1 MKNLISVYIIESYRQ
16 VYRDQSKEYDEG
28 KVNERYI
35 YFEHHEIRSSEKIDI
50 KKEFGY
56 DSLQE
61 YVENFD
67 ENGERANCVGGIVN
81 GEVDIRLDN
90 GEIIIWSEEPDE
102 VFNYEFTSSDPLH
115 EDDNIYLFL
124 QDAKKALK
132 KLKNQSIDYGKNQ
145 IEIDEENHTEK
156 EVYIDMGYANLYND
170 LEFNDSATKF
180 AKSIINDNLD
190 FNGLSKTVETLRLR
204 IDRKLEVESFGKGQP
219 SFDFYYELVNTDI
232 DYIKSYLK
240 ENKKYKN
247 KSPSIAGRMKLYE
260 VLARLFH
267 FDKSKFYEIRQIYS
281 EKKIKK
287 LDFKN
292 KKGCSKNSI
301 LIILIICIFWMWF
314 IFG

>member
-1 MKNLISVYIIESYRQ
+1 
-16 VYRDQSKEYDEG
+16 
-28 KVNERYI
+28 
-35 YFEHHEIRSSEKIDI
+35 
-50 KKEFGY
+50 
-56 DSLQE
+56 
-61 YVENFD
+61 
-67 ENGERANCVGGIVN
+67 
-81 GEVDIRLDN
+81 
-90 GEIIIWSEEPDE
+90 
-102 VFNYEFTSSDPLH
+102 
-115 EDDNIYLFL
+115 
-124 QDAKKALK
+124 
-132 KLKNQSIDYGKNQ
+132 
-145 IEIDEENHTEK
+145 
-156 EVYIDMGYANLYND
+156 MGYANLYND

-204 IDRKLEVESFGKGQP
+204 IDRKLEVESIGYGQP

-247 KSPSIAGRMKLYE
+247 SSPSIAGRMKLYE

-287 LDFKN
+287 LDLKN

-301 LIILIICIFWMWF
+301 LIILFIICIFWMWF